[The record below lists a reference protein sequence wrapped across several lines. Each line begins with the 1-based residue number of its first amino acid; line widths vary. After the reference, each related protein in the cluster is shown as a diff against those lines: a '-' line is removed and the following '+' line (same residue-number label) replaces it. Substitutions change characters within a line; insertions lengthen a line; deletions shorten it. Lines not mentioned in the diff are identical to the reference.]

1 MSLHKSD
8 LATLPYLPSVISR
21 WQAAPHT
28 ISPTNHN
35 MVGQFQADILALAAD
50 DEDAFHILSCLP
62 TGYGKSLPML
72 MLSLFLPQGTTIE
85 YTGQGQPAFNA
96 GSITVVVV
104 PLTSIGDQLKM
115 ECSRLGLSAVVGG
128 QVVWSPIGV
137 VSNINLQ
144 LRWDWRT

>member
-28 ISPTNHN
+28 ISPTNYN
-35 MVGQFQADILALAAD
+35 MVGQFQADILASAAD

-72 MLSLFLPQGTTIE
+72 MLNSTGEADAMLKNNLSEHIEISFPSLLLH
-85 YTGQGQPAFNA
+85 
-96 GSITVVVV
+96 
-104 PLTSIGDQLKM
+104 LTHFKRI
-115 ECSRLGLSAVVGG
+115 
-128 QVVWSPIGV
+128 
-137 VSNINLQ
+137 
-144 LRWDWRT
+144 

>member
-1 MSLHKSD
+1 
-8 LATLPYLPSVISR
+8 
-21 WQAAPHT
+21 
-28 ISPTNHN
+28 
-35 MVGQFQADILALAAD
+35 MVGQFQADILASAAD

-62 TGYGKSLPML
+62 TGYGKSLPTL
-72 MLSLFLPQGTTIE
+72 LLSLFLPQGTTIE

-115 ECSRLGLSAVVGG
+115 ECTRLGLSAVVGG

>member
-35 MVGQFQADILALAAD
+35 MVGQFQADILASAAD
-50 DEDAFHILSCLP
+50 GEDAFHILSCLP
-62 TGYGKSLPML
+62 TGKSLPML
-72 MLSLFLPQGTTIE
+72 PLSLFLPQGTTIE

-115 ECSRLGLSAVVGG
+115 ECTRLGLSAVVGG

-144 LRWDWRT
+144 LRWDWRI